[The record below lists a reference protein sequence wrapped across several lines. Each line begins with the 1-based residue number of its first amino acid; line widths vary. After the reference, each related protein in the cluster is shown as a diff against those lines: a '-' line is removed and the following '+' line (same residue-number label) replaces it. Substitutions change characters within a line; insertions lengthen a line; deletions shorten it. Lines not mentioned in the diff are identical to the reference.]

1 MQTSGAMRREI
12 ANVISVVVVREGGA
26 TQYSRD
32 AVIEPWPRRTG
43 YLRLRG
49 V

>member
-12 ANVISVVVVREGGA
+12 ANTYSVVIARLDRA

-32 AVIEPWPRRTG
+32 AND
-43 YLRLRG
+43 
-49 V
+49 